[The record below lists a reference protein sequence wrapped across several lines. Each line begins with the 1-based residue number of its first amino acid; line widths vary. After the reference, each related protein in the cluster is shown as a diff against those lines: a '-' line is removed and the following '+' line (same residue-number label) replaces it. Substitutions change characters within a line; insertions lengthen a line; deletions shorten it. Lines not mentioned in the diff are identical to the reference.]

1 MAMNENIP
9 LSGRSALDLKAVL
22 VLRITFQ
29 VKWSKSAQDSE
40 NQ

>member
-22 VLRITFQ
+22 VLRTNIPGQ
-29 VKWSKSAQDSE
+29 VE
-40 NQ
+40 